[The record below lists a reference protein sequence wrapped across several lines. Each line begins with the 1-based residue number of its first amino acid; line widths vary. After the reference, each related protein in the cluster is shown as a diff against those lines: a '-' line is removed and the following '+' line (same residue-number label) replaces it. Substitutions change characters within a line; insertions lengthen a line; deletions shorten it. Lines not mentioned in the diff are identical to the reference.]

1 MIICTAA
8 LALGACS
15 DFNDVIAGTNP
26 AIAHAVC
33 EGDAGCESDMRELS
47 HKLLDSDDANGD
59 GVIDQD
65 ELAVARDRMDQEA
78 EEKEAAASSSAAAAS
93 SSAAEASRAEKAR
106 AEREAER
113 EAEAR
118 RSEQAEAERAEAE
131 RAQAERAQAERAQ
144 AEREAANRQQAPA
157 PQPEPEPAPAPAP
170 APQQQAPAM
179 EWATIGPFASE
190 WTCEQSRSAW
200 PVNSN
205 PCYTGSDG
213 SAYFEGMRQ
222 SAQ

>member
-1 MIICTAA
+1 MIICAAA

-15 DFNDVIAGTNP
+15 DSNGVIAGTNP

-65 ELAVARDRMDQEA
+65 ELAAARDRMDQEA

-118 RSEQAEAERAEAE
+118 RAEQAEAELAE
-131 RAQAERAQAERAQ
+131 AERAQ

-157 PQPEPEPAPAPAP
+157 PQREPEPAPAPAP

>member
-15 DFNDVIAGTNP
+15 DSNDVIAGTNP

-65 ELAVARDRMDQEA
+65 ELAAARDRMDQEA

-106 AEREAER
+106 AEREAE
-113 EAEAR
+113 AR
-118 RSEQAEAERAEAE
+118 RAEQDEAERAE
-131 RAQAERAQAERAQ
+131 AERAQ

>member
-1 MIICTAA
+1 MIICTAT

-15 DFNDVIAGTNP
+15 DSNDVIAGTNP

-65 ELAVARDRMDQEA
+65 ELAAARDRMDQEA
-78 EEKEAAASSSAAAAS
+78 EEKEAAAS

-118 RSEQAEAERAEAE
+118 RAEQAEAERAK
-131 RAQAERAQAERAQ
+131 AERAQ

>member
-15 DFNDVIAGTNP
+15 DSNDVIAGTNP

-65 ELAVARDRMDQEA
+65 ELAAARDRMDQEA

-106 AEREAER
+106 AEREAE
-113 EAEAR
+113 AR
-118 RSEQAEAERAEAE
+118 RAEQAEAERAE
-131 RAQAERAQAERAQ
+131 AERAQ

>member
-15 DFNDVIAGTNP
+15 DSNDVIAGTNP

-65 ELAVARDRMDQEA
+65 ELAAARDRMDQEA

-118 RSEQAEAERAEAE
+118 RAEQAE
-131 RAQAERAQAERAQ
+131 AERAQAERAQ

>member
-15 DFNDVIAGTNP
+15 DSNDVIAGTNP

-33 EGDAGCESDMRELS
+33 ERDAGCESDMRELS

-65 ELAVARDRMDQEA
+65 ELAAARDRMDQEA

-106 AEREAER
+106 AEREAE
-113 EAEAR
+113 AR
-118 RSEQAEAERAEAE
+118 RAEQAEAELAE
-131 RAQAERAQAERAQ
+131 AERAQ

-157 PQPEPEPAPAPAP
+157 PQREPEPAPAPAP